1 MIILRLLQG
10 ITGGGAAVI
19 SRAIASDLYK
29 GNELTKF
36 LSLLMLVNGVA
47 PLLPA
52 LGGIILSVAVW
63 RVIFVILTIFGIL
76 MVMGS
81 LTKIPESL
89 SLEYRDS
96 SGIKVIF
103 QNFKSLLGTP
113 RFVLP
118 MLIQGVSFILLFS
131 YISASPF

>member
-10 ITGGGAAVI
+10 ITGEARQLFP
-19 SRAIASDLYK
+19 RAIASDLYK

-47 PLLPA
+47 PVIAPA

-103 QNFKSLLGTP
+103 QNFKA
-113 RFVLP
+113 
-118 MLIQGVSFILLFS
+118 
-131 YISASPF
+131 Y

>member
-1 MIILRLLQG
+1 
-10 ITGGGAAVI
+10 
-19 SRAIASDLYK
+19 
-29 GNELTKF
+29 
-36 LSLLMLVNGVA
+36 MLVNGVA
-47 PLLPA
+47 RLLR
-52 LGGIILSVAVW
+52 LRLEVS
-63 RVIFVILTIFGIL
+63 FKCS
-76 MVMGS
+76 S
-81 LTKIPESL
+81 LESHICYINYLRYINGNGESNKIPESL

>member
-1 MIILRLLQG
+1 MAYDYLKTFTRYYW
-10 ITGGGAAVI
+10 GGAAVI

-47 PLLPA
+47 PVIAPA

-81 LTKIPESL
+81 LTKIPN
-89 SLEYRDS
+89 R
-96 SGIKVIF
+96 
-103 QNFKSLLGTP
+103 
-113 RFVLP
+113 
-118 MLIQGVSFILLFS
+118 
-131 YISASPF
+131 